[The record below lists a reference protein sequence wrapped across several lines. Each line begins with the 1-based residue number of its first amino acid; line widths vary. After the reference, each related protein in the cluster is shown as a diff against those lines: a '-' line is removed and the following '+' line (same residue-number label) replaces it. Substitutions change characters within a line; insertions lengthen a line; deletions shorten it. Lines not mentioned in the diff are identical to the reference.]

1 MSGTTTSPRNGA
13 PTAAPLHL
21 EIRGMSCGHCVGA
34 VERALSAVPG
44 VQVRDVAI
52 GAARIALEPGTSADQ
67 AVAAVRDA
75 GYDAR
80 VADAPAPAAACCG
93 APRV

>member
-1 MSGTTTSPRNGA
+1 MTNDTTTRPGA
-13 PTAAPLHL
+13 AAPLHL
-21 EIRGMSCGHCVGA
+21 DIRGMSCGHCVGA

-80 VADAPAPAAACCG
+80 VADAPAPAPAAACCG
-93 APRV
+93 APRS